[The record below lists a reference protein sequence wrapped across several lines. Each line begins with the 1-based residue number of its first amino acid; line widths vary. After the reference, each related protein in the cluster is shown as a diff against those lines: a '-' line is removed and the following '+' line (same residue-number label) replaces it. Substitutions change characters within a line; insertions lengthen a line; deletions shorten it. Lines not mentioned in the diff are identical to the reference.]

1 MCRYTLIKN
10 GKNTLICI
18 GANPSVAKDDECDAT
33 MNRLCSIFENNGYD
47 GFVMLNLYPLIATKL
62 DGLPKESNERI
73 YKKKL
78 KNIKW

>member
-1 MCRYTLIKN
+1 
-10 GKNTLICI
+10 
-18 GANPSVAKDDECDAT
+18 
-33 MNRLCSIFENNGYD
+33 MNRLSIFENNGYD